1 MLTKDIYFN
10 KIYSSKNDIMV
21 FTWRKS
27 MRKFYIALFSLFFFI
42 SLVVGCQSKAENPLE
57 FSGETQSWSATIT
70 LYPVENSKE
79 TAQMNLNYLG
89 GKVES
94 VGDFGINLDTSNN
107 QNEIAVRDA
116 KLNKEGNFKEKVKVD
131 ASKDVIKPEYMTLTV
146 KWNEKSEDM
155 ILKVK

>member
-1 MLTKDIYFN
+1 
-10 KIYSSKNDIMV
+10 
-21 FTWRKS
+21 

-42 SLVVGCQSKAENPLE
+42 SLVGCQSKAEDPLE

-79 TAQMNLNYLG
+79 IAQMNLNYLG
-89 GKVES
+89 GEVES

-107 QNEIAVRDA
+107 QNGIAVRDA
-116 KLNKEGNFKEKVKVD
+116 RLNREGNFKEKVKVD
-131 ASKDVIKPEYMTLTV
+131 ASKDVIKPEYMILTV
-146 KWNEKSEDM
+146 KWNEKSEDI

>member
-1 MLTKDIYFN
+1 
-10 KIYSSKNDIMV
+10 MV

>member
-1 MLTKDIYFN
+1 
-10 KIYSSKNDIMV
+10 MV

-42 SLVVGCQSKAENPLE
+42 SLVGCQSKAEDPLE

-79 TAQMNLNYLG
+79 IAQMNLNYLG
-89 GKVES
+89 GEVES

-107 QNEIAVRDA
+107 QNGIAVRDA
-116 KLNKEGNFKEKVKVD
+116 RLNREGNFKEKVKVD
-131 ASKDVIKPEYMTLTV
+131 ASKDVIKPEYMILTV

>member
-1 MLTKDIYFN
+1 
-10 KIYSSKNDIMV
+10 
-21 FTWRKS
+21 

-42 SLVVGCQSKAENPLE
+42 SLVVGCQSKDENPLE

-79 TAQMNLNYLG
+79 TAQINLNYLG

>member
-1 MLTKDIYFN
+1 
-10 KIYSSKNDIMV
+10 
-21 FTWRKS
+21 
-27 MRKFYIALFSLFFFI
+27 
-42 SLVVGCQSKAENPLE
+42 
-57 FSGETQSWSATIT
+57 
-70 LYPVENSKE
+70 
-79 TAQMNLNYLG
+79 MNLNYLG

-116 KLNKEGNFKEKVKVD
+116 KLNKEGNFKEKVKFD

-155 ILKVK
+155 ILKVN